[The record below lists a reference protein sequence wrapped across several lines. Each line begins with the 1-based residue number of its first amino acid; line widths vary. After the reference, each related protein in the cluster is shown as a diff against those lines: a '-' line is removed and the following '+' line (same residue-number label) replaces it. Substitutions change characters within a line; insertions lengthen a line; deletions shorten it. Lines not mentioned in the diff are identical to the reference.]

1 MSLAQTYEYE
11 TTSLPSIE
19 KFPLADIKKMEE
31 HLQNFSDKN
40 INEDEKNNLKK
51 KIELAKYFND
61 GIAGAE
67 FLPKIVEDFLEKF
80 RIAIKEKLDINFII
94 SNENIDLGS
103 VRRMWNHSQAAN
115 DNMYQGLDRTVKD
128 RGWIL
133 KKNPT
138 TTIKREQLE
147 ELMHHFPKFFE
158 FLETSEITREEY
170 IELQCKSP
178 NAFIRKLLWYNVLI
192 RPFTHAD
199 YQKPNLTKNLH
210 LFTPKL
216 STDLFVSNDNKIIK
230 KLDYKSLDILADN
243 IFNRAKR
250 IWKKTIFIATKN
262 TISKFDAEFV
272 GYLKNKLKEKIIE
285 ELKREKAKS
294 LGVPVDEVIFKE
306 EKIEVLIKDAGWKI
320 EDPLFD
326 SFLPTLINWKYNDEI
341 VVCPPDQAE
350 MLDFLDQVDRDKIP
364 ENVDNSKIKDV
375 KVFRV
380 STGSGYGEK
389 MKKNSDG
396 TFEETYTL
404 NDKDVEVSARRAWK
418 EAKDKWEKLIVVA
431 ASSEKNVVDT
441 EFQKMVL
448 RVVPKEDFVVKSI
461 SDIMRDKIMYPTNND
476 TVFLTANNTWDYLTD
491 FFQQFFYGKLG
502 KASLWVGYEIAIAE
516 DDEGN
521 IVSTMVAPST
531 GTAPDIDHIDQVNPA
546 GALLWVVESVLMDP
560 KAPAAVKNAM
570 RWVHESIFEVL
581 KGVSNG
587 NYNWFNDRVIAET
600 FWDNDSNENQA
611 VANVA

>member
-272 GYLKNKLKEKIIE
+272 GYLKNKLKEKII
-285 ELKREKAKS
+285 
-294 LGVPVDEVIFKE
+294 
-306 EKIEVLIKDAGWKI
+306 
-320 EDPLFD
+320 
-326 SFLPTLINWKYNDEI
+326 
-341 VVCPPDQAE
+341 
-350 MLDFLDQVDRDKIP
+350 
-364 ENVDNSKIKDV
+364 
-375 KVFRV
+375 
-380 STGSGYGEK
+380 
-389 MKKNSDG
+389 
-396 TFEETYTL
+396 
-404 NDKDVEVSARRAWK
+404 
-418 EAKDKWEKLIVVA
+418 
-431 ASSEKNVVDT
+431 
-441 EFQKMVL
+441 
-448 RVVPKEDFVVKSI
+448 
-461 SDIMRDKIMYPTNND
+461 
-476 TVFLTANNTWDYLTD
+476 
-491 FFQQFFYGKLG
+491 
-502 KASLWVGYEIAIAE
+502 
-516 DDEGN
+516 
-521 IVSTMVAPST
+521 
-531 GTAPDIDHIDQVNPA
+531 
-546 GALLWVVESVLMDP
+546 
-560 KAPAAVKNAM
+560 
-570 RWVHESIFEVL
+570 
-581 KGVSNG
+581 
-587 NYNWFNDRVIAET
+587 
-600 FWDNDSNENQA
+600 
-611 VANVA
+611 

>member
-1 MSLAQTYEYE
+1 MNLAQTYEYK

-19 KFPLADIKKMEE
+19 KFPIADVKKMEE

-40 INEDEKNNLKK
+40 IDEDQKEGWKNDLKK
-51 KIELAKYFND
+51 KIELVQYFND
-61 GIAGAE
+61 GIAGVE
-67 FLPKIVEDFLEKF
+67 FLPKIVDDFLEKF
-80 RIAIKEKLDINFII
+80 RVAIKEKLDINFVI

-103 VRRMWNHSQAAN
+103 VRRLKNPTQAAN
-115 DNMYQGLDRTVKD
+115 DNMYQGLDKTVKN

-138 TTIKREQLE
+138 TTIKREKLE
-147 ELMHHFPKFFE
+147 ELMDHFPSFFT
-158 FLETSEITREEY
+158 FLDELEISREEY

-178 NAFIRKLLWYNVLI
+178 NAFIRKLLWFNVLV

-210 LFTPKL
+210 LFTSKINK
-216 STDLFVSNDNKIIK
+216 DLFELKDNKIVK
-230 KLDYKSLDILADN
+230 RLDYKSLDVLADN
-243 IFNRAKR
+243 IINKAKR
-250 IWKKTIFIATKN
+250 LWKKTVFIATKN

-272 GYLKNKLKEKIIE
+272 DYLKEKLE
-285 ELKREKAKS
+285 AAK
-294 LGVPVDEVIFKE
+294 LEV
-306 EKIEVLIKDAGWKI
+306 

-326 SFLPTLINWKYNDEI
+326 SFLPTLINGKYSGEI

-350 MLDFLDQVDRDKIP
+350 MLDFLKEVDRDKIP
-364 ENVDNSKIKDV
+364 ENVDNNKIKDV

-380 STGSGYGEK
+380 STGSGYGEQ

-404 NDKDVEVSARRAWK
+404 NDKDVEVSAKRAWQ
-418 EAKDKWEKLIVVA
+418 EARNRWEKLVVVA
-431 ASSEKNVVDT
+431 ASSKENVVDT
-441 EFQKMVL
+441 KFQEMVS
-448 RVVPKEDFVVKSI
+448 RVVPEEDFVVKSI
-461 SDIMRDKIMYPTNND
+461 SDVMRDKIMHPTNND

-491 FFQQFFYGKLG
+491 FFPQFFYGKLW

-546 GALLWVVESVLMDP
+546 GALLWVVESVIMDP
-560 KAPAAVKNAM
+560 KAPEAVKNAM
-570 RWVHESIFEVL
+570 RGVHESIFEVL

-587 NYNWFNDRVIAET
+587 NYHWFNDRIIEKV
-600 FWDNDSNENQA
+600 FWDNDNKKDQPIVQ
-611 VANVA
+611 VA

>member
-1 MSLAQTYEYE
+1 MNLAQTYEYK

-19 KFPLADIKKMEE
+19 KFPIADVKKMEE

-40 INEDEKNNLKK
+40 IDEDQKEGWKNDLKK
-51 KIELAKYFND
+51 KIELVQYFND
-61 GIAGAE
+61 GIAGVE
-67 FLPKIVEDFLEKF
+67 FLPKIVDDFLEKF
-80 RIAIKEKLDINFII
+80 RVAIKEKLDINFVI

-103 VRRMWNHSQAAN
+103 VRRLKNPTQAAN
-115 DNMYQGLDRTVKD
+115 DNMYQGLDKTVKN

-138 TTIKREQLE
+138 TTIKREKLE
-147 ELMHHFPKFFE
+147 ELMDHFPSFFT
-158 FLETSEITREEY
+158 FLDELEISREEY

-178 NAFIRKLLWYNVLI
+178 NAFIRKLLWFNVLV

-210 LFTPKL
+210 LFTSKINK
-216 STDLFVSNDNKIIK
+216 DLFELKDNKIVK
-230 KLDYKSLDILADN
+230 RLDYKSLDVLAYN
-243 IFNRAKR
+243 IINKAKR
-250 IWKKTIFIATKN
+250 LWKKTVFIATKN

-272 GYLKNKLKEKIIE
+272 DYLKEKLE
-285 ELKREKAKS
+285 AAK
-294 LGVPVDEVIFKE
+294 LEV
-306 EKIEVLIKDAGWKI
+306 

-326 SFLPTLINWKYNDEI
+326 SFLPTLINGKYSGEI

-350 MLDFLDQVDRDKIP
+350 MLDFLKEVDRDKIP
-364 ENVDNSKIKDV
+364 ENVDNNKIKDV

-380 STGSGYGEK
+380 STGSGYGEQ

-404 NDKDVEVSARRAWK
+404 NDKDVEVSAKRAWQ
-418 EAKDKWEKLIVVA
+418 EARNRWEKLVVVA
-431 ASSEKNVVDT
+431 ASSKENVIDT
-441 EFQKMVL
+441 KFQEMVS
-448 RVVPKEDFVVKSI
+448 RVVPEEDFVVKSI
-461 SDIMRDKIMYPTNND
+461 SDVMRDKIMHPTNND

-491 FFQQFFYGKLG
+491 FFPQFFYGKLW

-546 GALLWVVESVLMDP
+546 GALLWVVESVIMDP
-560 KAPAAVKNAM
+560 KAPEAVKNAM
-570 RWVHESIFEVL
+570 RGVHESIFEVL

-587 NYNWFNDRVIAET
+587 NYHLFNDRIIEKV
-600 FWDNDSNENQA
+600 FWDNDNKKNQPIVQ
-611 VANVA
+611 VA